1 MKRMKVIFVQDVSVD
16 LNKHLSLTEEEV
28 TEVLE
33 LYDFQGNLKES
44 ILLPSFALKDKIPNL
59 IVGAQGLDNLEDYL
73 TIGAIVSKHI

>member
-33 LYDFQGNLKES
+33 LYDFQGNLKE
-44 ILLPSFALKDKIPNL
+44 
-59 IVGAQGLDNLEDYL
+59 
-73 TIGAIVSKHI
+73 